1 MPAGEV
7 IRSIC
12 AKQVAD
18 ALVQSYLQNDNM
30 QYYSIHPQTFL
41 REYNDWWAA
50 RMNHQCLPVSWT
62 ALLLQVCA
70 NSVRGL
76 KPDLRQR
83 LQYDLAETDEAASL
97 RFFDAARCIGDT
109 LDPGAGGLCR
119 VTHLLLVA
127 SWFKAGGQIVEG
139 WHALSIAVREA
150 QECGKRQRDPSNFCR
165 AADHRKVSTLM
176 MQVDVITAISK

>member
-1 MPAGEV
+1 
-7 IRSIC
+7 
-12 AKQVAD
+12 
-18 ALVQSYLQNDNM
+18 
-30 QYYSIHPQTFL
+30 
-41 REYNDWWAA
+41 
-50 RMNHQCLPVSWT
+50 MNHQCLPVSWT